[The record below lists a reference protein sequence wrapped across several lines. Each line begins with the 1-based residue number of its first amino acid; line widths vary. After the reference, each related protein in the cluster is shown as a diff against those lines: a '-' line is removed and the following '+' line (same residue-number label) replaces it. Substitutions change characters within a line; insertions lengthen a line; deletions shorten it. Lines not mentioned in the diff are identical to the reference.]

1 MKQTFYISNLNG
13 LRFLAAFSVI
23 IGHCELTKKELGL
36 KNLLDSNIGFFKN
49 GGGHLGVVLFFVL
62 SGFLITLL
70 LLLEKERS
78 KKINFRKF
86 IIRRAL
92 RIWPVYFIFIS
103 FVIFCVHGL
112 GNIMTEK
119 YNGELLVGM
128 YFFILPNLAMSGF
141 GSIMHIAH
149 FWSIGV
155 EEQFYIIW
163 PLILKYLKN
172 KFIILSMLFLI
183 VFIPLIPHLADF
195 LSIRFP
201 EYQELLIKVRLFFQY
216 FLINAMAVGGILAY
230 VFYKFFI
237 SSQYKLNSFYSSV
250 IIVLC
255 LIPWALG
262 IHFSSL
268 DDVIYPFIFG
278 ILILVVSLSSPLFI
292 LENKIIRYLGKIS
305 YGIYVYHWIIV
316 YYFYSIMKEN
326 FGELNYFISLFSV
339 TIITILIASL
349 SYEFLEKN
357 ILKYK
362 SKFAIIKS
370 GEL

>member
-1 MKQTFYISNLNG
+1 MKQIFYIPNLNG

-23 IGHCELTKKELGL
+23 IGHCELTKKWLGL
-36 KNLLDSNIGFFKN
+36 KNLSDSNIGFFKN

-70 LLLEKERS
+70 LLLEKERV

-103 FVIFCVHGL
+103 FVIFFVHGL
-112 GNIMTEK
+112 DDIVSK
-119 YNGELLVGM
+119 KHNGELLVSM
-128 YFFILPNLAMSGF
+128 YFLILPNLAMSGF

-149 FWSIGV
+149 LWSIGV

-172 KFIILSMLFLI
+172 KYIILSMLFLI
-183 VFIPLIPHLADF
+183 VAIPIIPHLADF

-201 EYQELLIKVRLFFQY
+201 EYQELLTKFRLFFQY

-230 VFYKFFI
+230 LYYKFFI
-237 SSQYKLNSFYSSV
+237 NSGYKLNSWYSSS
-250 IIVLC
+250 IIILC
-255 LIPWALG
+255 LTPWVLG
-262 IHFSSL
+262 LHFSSL
-268 DDVIYPFIFG
+268 NDVIYPCIFG
-278 ILILVVSLSSPLFI
+278 ILILAVSLSSPLFI

-316 YYFYSIMKEN
+316 YYFHRIVKDT
-326 FGELNYFISLFSV
+326 FGELNYFLSLFSV
-339 TIITILIASL
+339 TILTILTASF
-349 SYEFLEKN
+349 SYELFEKN

-370 GEL
+370 GKL